1 MSTNKWHQKA
11 VEFTK
16 LGRLNVALHC
26 WSRALDEDPDDPE
39 AWVSKGVTL
48 EKLGKHQE
56 AIDCYT
62 EAININPCF
71 ATAWYNKG
79 AVLGNFGNYR
89 EALGCFMEAVRQ
101 GHPKAEAA
109 VEACRNQL
117 GDTVWEQ
124 KKPNPVVEKYKS
136 GTEINDALRASTRKK
151 RRRLW

>member
-1 MSTNKWHQKA
+1 MCSGLPGKNHWRNRGRFDRRISQARRLGAMSTNKWHQKA

-16 LGRLNVALHC
+16 LGKLNVALHC
-26 WSRALDEDPDDPE
+26 WSRALEEDPDDPE

-89 EALGCFMEAVRQ
+89 EALGCF
-101 GHPKAEAA
+101 
-109 VEACRNQL
+109 
-117 GDTVWEQ
+117 
-124 KKPNPVVEKYKS
+124 
-136 GTEINDALRASTRKK
+136 
-151 RRRLW
+151 